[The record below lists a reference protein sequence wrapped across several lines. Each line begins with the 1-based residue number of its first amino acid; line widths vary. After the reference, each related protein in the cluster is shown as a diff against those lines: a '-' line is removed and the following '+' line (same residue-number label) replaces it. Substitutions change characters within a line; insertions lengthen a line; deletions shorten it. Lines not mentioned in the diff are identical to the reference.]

1 MEEQIDSSAT
11 NDLDSKIKAQLD
23 KSQLKID
30 EMDDLAIEARLKR
43 KRKRVDG
50 IDDKEARKKVRF
62 EEDDDSDDI

>member
-1 MEEQIDSSAT
+1 
-11 NDLDSKIKAQLD
+11 
-23 KSQLKID
+23 
-30 EMDDLAIEARLKR
+30 MDDLAIEARLKR